1 MEGLT
6 KVEGNHPPPKPAPK
20 PGIYV
25 FYALI
30 SVLLCEIYMFFHGT
44 PVFRGGRVIYKN
56 DSRKTS

>member
-6 KVEGNHPPPKPAPK
+6 KVEGRHVPPKPAPK

-25 FYALI
+25 FYALL
-30 SVLLCEIYMFFHGT
+30 SVLLYEIDMFFHAT

-56 DSRKTS
+56 D